1 MGQGPEKGRSL
12 ARLQRF
18 TAEFKARMHKGALPH
33 MLAAFPNLA
42 ISILRLLGRPNL
54 RRAIHRFRMR
64 PREAL
69 AVQLGTKPPR
79 AL

>member
-1 MGQGPEKGRSL
+1 M

-18 TAEFKARMHKGALPH
+18 TLEFRVRMHKGAMPH

-64 PREAL
+64 SREVL
-69 AVQLGTKPPR
+69 AVQLGTKPLR
-79 AL
+79 AH